1 MDQETK
7 RALKEL
13 MLALIPSAVA
23 MTVGLCLIIAAAF
36 FGGRKEEE
44 EIPAAVSVTE
54 KPSDGICLETEYY
67 IIRENTEGKISVY
80 LSDGEL
86 YRELDVYTALL
97 SEKDRNLLRVGI
109 MASSDAELSAFI
121 EGLCG

>member
-1 MDQETK
+1 
-7 RALKEL
+7 

-36 FGGRKEEE
+36 LGGRKEAE

-67 IIRENTEGKISVY
+67 IIRESTEGKISVY

-86 YRELDVYTALL
+86 YRELEVYTALL